1 MLGLYTP
8 KTIRKV
14 RENVEVK
21 RNFLTELFFKKG
33 TPVPT
38 EEIILEYTKAGEAVA
53 PYLTPLE
60 AGRPVYSRSKKS
72 NVIIAPS
79 IGPEYSL
86 TPKDMFIREAGQPIE
101 NYNPAKMVGEKIG
114 RVLLDQENY
123 ITNKIELMVS
133 QFLTTGIVKSGDKEA
148 EYEVNYELG
157 NKITLD
163 STHKW
168 GAAGVEPLF
177 SLEEMIKKGEE
188 NGLKTENIIL
198 GSKAAQLLRKS
209 EEFKKAI
216 SKDLQNEFVKK
227 VLRIHPGVIWL
238 GTYTTYGVELFS
250 YSRKVIGVDGKSI
263 QLMPT
268 NMVVGGASQGEI
280 LYAPIVFMSEGIIHM
295 AKRYSNLDTTNPKVA
310 KITTESRPVLQPC
323 DVDTYFS
330 YVVCDE

>member
-177 SLEEMIKKGEE
+177 SLEEMIKK
-188 NGLKTENIIL
+188 
-198 GSKAAQLLRKS
+198 
-209 EEFKKAI
+209 
-216 SKDLQNEFVKK
+216 VKK
-227 VLRIHPGVIWL
+227 M
-238 GTYTTYGVELFS
+238 
-250 YSRKVIGVDGKSI
+250 D
-263 QLMPT
+263 
-268 NMVVGGASQGEI
+268 
-280 LYAPIVFMSEGIIHM
+280 
-295 AKRYSNLDTTNPKVA
+295 
-310 KITTESRPVLQPC
+310 
-323 DVDTYFS
+323 
-330 YVVCDE
+330 